1 MTREASR
8 NDFSEQHC
16 LRIISKKY
24 YSMLKFDAV
33 ALQNQLKNWKIE
45 KYNYFCKNACYEQS
59 TNELEIITVIPFS
72 LMINSNQ

>member
-8 NDFSEQHC
+8 NDFPEQHC

-33 ALQNQLKNWKIE
+33 ALDIFILKDTDLLLHLRK
-45 KYNYFCKNACYEQS
+45 S
-59 TNELEIITVIPFS
+59 
-72 LMINSNQ
+72 

>member
-1 MTREASR
+1 MCCFFLLYRYKLSLNIHAM
-8 NDFSEQHC
+8 
-16 LRIISKKY
+16 I
-24 YSMLKFDAV
+24 
-33 ALQNQLKNWKIE
+33 QNQLKNWKIE

>member
-1 MTREASR
+1 M
-8 NDFSEQHC
+8 
-16 LRIISKKY
+16 I
-24 YSMLKFDAV
+24 
-33 ALQNQLKNWKIE
+33 QNQLKNWKIK

>member
-1 MTREASR
+1 MCCFFSVIKIQTIFEYSR
-8 NDFSEQHC
+8 DD
-16 LRIISKKY
+16 SK
-24 YSMLKFDAV
+24 SV
-33 ALQNQLKNWKIE
+33 E

>member
-33 ALQNQLKNWKIE
+33 ALDLFVLFCPIIGIFGYYLMFMVRIFQLILDFGK
-45 KYNYFCKNACYEQS
+45 
-59 TNELEIITVIPFS
+59 P
-72 LMINSNQ
+72 